1 MLNEYEDIKHDFN
14 LDFDRTD
21 QYSAAMRNFNDLG
34 PSFDEDPVFAT
45 MVSVAIASIE
55 VSRFDKI
62 NDCTKHMFKETYKL
76 VDDMEIGVHCNEE
89 EKKSMKRD
97 VDIVIKSK
105 KIKL

>member
-14 LDFDRTD
+14 LEFDRTD

-34 PSFDEDPVFAT
+34 PSFDDDPVLAI

-76 VDDMEIGVHCNEE
+76 VQDLEVGVHCNEE
-89 EKKSMKRD
+89 EKRAMERD
-97 VDIVIKSK
+97 VEFIIKSK
-105 KIKL
+105 KIRI